1 MLIRGIFILILF
13 SNWSVLGQDRTEF
26 HHLERITIKIK
37 SSRDSIKQI
46 SQQET
51 VIGQF
56 NMAGYVEVKV
66 NDTIVKRKQKH
77 IYYSAEHQFKRV
89 SLVNLNSRRKK
100 EFVTKDLNQAIQEVD
115 VQIMNLENNGFPF
128 ASLKI
133 SEIKE
138 EGNRLSVQYHIDS
151 GEVFI
156 IDEINLKSED
166 PFQEKI
172 ILTLLGIKPGMPYN
186 ESKIR
191 QIPEIFLN
199 SKLYTAPKA
208 PEVLF
213 RQGKAE
219 LFVYFNKKKSSTADG
234 FVGFQQDR
242 ITERLVLNGY
252 INLQLQNALN
262 RAETMHLHWR
272 NNPNSTQNLQGHF
285 ELPYFFGTPFGLGA
299 FIDLQQQDTSFVR
312 SDILLEAIYLNNQFR
327 TSIYS
332 QFETSNTISTIPIS
346 GFRDFRKNTIGATFR
361 YKPLLAESFYHP
373 SFFVSGGVF
382 RYQEDS
388 LENEPNTIGNRKYA
402 VEYQQ
407 DIDFLKYFQLRNT
420 LRYEGL
426 SSTLSLARNEYI
438 FFGGLQS
445 VRGFYELELAAK
457 EAWILRNEVA
467 FMPIQSLSI
476 KAIYDYANFVEQQKR
491 WAHALGFGF
500 GFQTGNS
507 QLEIIV
513 ANGKLDDNPFILSE
527 TKVHIGFRSNF

>member
-1 MLIRGIFILILF
+1 
-13 SNWSVLGQDRTEF
+13 
-26 HHLERITIKIK
+26 
-37 SSRDSIKQI
+37 
-46 SQQET
+46 
-51 VIGQF
+51 
-56 NMAGYVEVKV
+56 
-66 NDTIVKRKQKH
+66 
-77 IYYSAEHQFKRV
+77 
-89 SLVNLNSRRKK
+89 
-100 EFVTKDLNQAIQEVD
+100 
-115 VQIMNLENNGFPF
+115 
-128 ASLKI
+128 
-133 SEIKE
+133 
-138 EGNRLSVQYHIDS
+138 
-151 GEVFI
+151 
-156 IDEINLKSED
+156 
-166 PFQEKI
+166 
-172 ILTLLGIKPGMPYN
+172 
-186 ESKIR
+186 
-191 QIPEIFLN
+191 
-199 SKLYTAPKA
+199 
-208 PEVLF
+208 
-213 RQGKAE
+213 
-219 LFVYFNKKKSSTADG
+219 
-234 FVGFQQDR
+234 
-242 ITERLVLNGY
+242 
-252 INLQLQNALN
+252 
-262 RAETMHLHWR
+262 
-272 NNPNSTQNLQGHF
+272 
-285 ELPYFFGTPFGLGA
+285 
-299 FIDLQQQDTSFVR
+299 
-312 SDILLEAIYLNNQFR
+312 
-327 TSIYS
+327 
-332 QFETSNTISTIPIS
+332 
-346 GFRDFRKNTIGATFR
+346 
-361 YKPLLAESFYHP
+361 LLAESFYHP